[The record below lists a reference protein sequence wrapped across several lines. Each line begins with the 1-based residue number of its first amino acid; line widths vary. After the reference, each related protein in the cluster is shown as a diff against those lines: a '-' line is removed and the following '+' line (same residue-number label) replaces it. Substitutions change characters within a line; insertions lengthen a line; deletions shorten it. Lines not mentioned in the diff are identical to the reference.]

1 MTINGSSNI
10 IMTSKT
16 TTDAT
21 GEHFNGNCL
30 PVTILE
36 DGKTFTSII
45 DAANYLGVTAGA
57 LWQHLHGRTRSC
69 CGKHAFFV
77 RDRDEH
83 YNNMTQYINEQSTRQ
98 AELEYK
104 AAQWDAYLAEQERI
118 HKAEEKRIND
128 INKARERL
136 ARRQAVY
143 DNAMNKVSVAYSR
156 LVEARE
162 QLEALENS

>member
-1 MTINGSSNI
+1 MTR
-10 IMTSKT
+10 KT

-36 DGKTFTSII
+36 DGKTFSSII

-83 YNNMTQYINEQSTRQ
+83 YNNMTQYINEQSKRQ

-104 AAQWDAYLAEQERI
+104 AAQWDAYCAEQASIR
-118 HKAEEKRIND
+118 KAEEDRINAL
-128 INKARERL
+128 NKAMSKVE
-136 ARRQAVY
+136 RRQKVY
-143 DNAMNKVSVAYSR
+143 DNAMSKVNIAYTR
-156 LVEARE
+156 LVEAKE
-162 QLEALENS
+162 ELKALENN